1 MSLNN
6 LTNIK
11 TTYFLP
17 EDNLVGEVVVPAL
30 SNALEYDIMT
40 AFFSSKAL
48 AEIAQGLAIFL
59 NSSGGNIRLIIS
71 PTLNDADKEAIEKG
85 SKSTPEVLEETFKQY
100 INQSLFEENNITK
113 FTLECLSFL
122 ISTERLKVKFAYVIG
137 GDLFHAKVSI
147 IRDGIDSVVIHGST
161 NFTQKGLSKNYENA
175 RIERTW
181 ISQSE
186 RNVVYEFQSKFER
199 AWFDR
204 ENKLKVFSLSEALKN
219 ELITTWKPNEKPD
232 YKEIE
237 ELLKYKSNKKINGD
251 TRLEK
256 QNDNKFI
263 IPKYLNCWKGEYK
276 HQGIA
281 IDNWEK
287 NNFRGVFEMCTGAGK
302 TIAALVGMHKLF
314 EKTNQL
320 LVYISVPY
328 KPLLWQW
335 ISECKMFDLNPL
347 GLSNLS
353 KKQKID
359 KLNFIVKKLNYG
371 VSNIEVII
379 GTIDALKD
387 EEFNEI
393 LSSVNCKSL
402 LIGDEVHNLGTQAF
416 LNNPPNYFD
425 YRLGL
430 SATFERQYDEIGTKG
445 LLEYFGGIVS
455 SYGLSD
461 AIGNCLVQ
469 YDYHVHPVYLTEE
482 EIFKWAQITEKLRKL
497 GWMEY
502 DEDLDDT
509 VVKRLRMQRRTLVEQ
524 ASNKVDTFKET
535 FLKYSNLDT
544 INYTLIYA
552 SDKGRNQ
559 LLQINNFL
567 RTECKI
573 KYHQVTA
580 EETSTGLSEII
591 LNSFSTGENLQ
602 VLTAMRVLDEGINIP
617 EISTA
622 YLLAST
628 TVKRQWTQ
636 RRGRVLRTCDRINK
650 MKSTIHDF
658 IVISPVKEPLFSEL
672 QTYEFERIREFAYLS
687 LNPLSETGG
696 LTFLKKHGGYK

>member
-1 MSLNN
+1 LSLNN
-6 LTNIK
+6 LNNIK

-17 EDNLVGEVVVPAL
+17 EDNLVEEVVVPAL
-30 SNALEYDIMT
+30 SNALEYDVMT

-48 AEIAQGLAIFL
+48 AEIAQGLAKFL
-59 NSSGGNIRLIIS
+59 NSSEGNIRLIIS
-71 PTLNDADKEAIEKG
+71 PTLNEMDKDAIEKG
-85 SKSTPEVLEETFKQY
+85 AKSTPEVLEETFKQY
-100 INQSLFEENNITK
+100 INQSLFEENNIAK
-113 FTLECLSFL
+113 FTLECLSYL
-122 ISTERLKVKFAYVIG
+122 ISTERLMVKFAYVSG

-147 IRDGIDSVVIHGST
+147 IRDGIDSLVIHGST
-161 NFTQKGLSKNYENA
+161 NFTQKGLTKNYENA

-186 RNVVYEFQSKFER
+186 REVVYEFQSKFER
-199 AWFDR
+199 AWFDKEKR
-204 ENKLKVFSLSEALKN
+204 LNVFSISDALKE

-232 YKEIE
+232 YKKIE
-237 ELLKYKSNKKINGD
+237 EFLKHKSDINIERETPLD
-251 TRLEK
+251 K
-256 QNDNKFI
+256 QNDSQFK
-263 IPKYLNCWKGEYK
+263 IPQYLNCWEGAYK

-281 IDNWEK
+281 INEWE
-287 NNFRGVFEMCTGAGK
+287 NNNYRGVFEMCTGAGK
-302 TIAALVGMHKLF
+302 TIASLVGAHKLF

-335 ISECKMFDLNPL
+335 VSECKKFGLNPL

-353 KKQKID
+353 KKQKKQ
-359 KLNFIVKKLNYG
+359 KLSLIVKKLNYG
-371 VSNIEVII
+371 VSNIEVVI

-387 EEFNEI
+387 KEYDDI
-393 LSSVNCKSL
+393 LSSVKCKSL

-416 LNNPPNYFD
+416 LNNPPTYFD

-445 LLEYFGGIVS
+445 LLEYFGGVVS

-482 EIFKWAQITEKLRKL
+482 EIYEWAQITEKLRKL
-497 GWMEY
+497 GWMES
-502 DEDLDDT
+502 DEDSDDT
-509 VVKRLRMQRRTLVEQ
+509 IIKRLRMQRRTIVEQ
-524 ASNKVDTFKET
+524 ATNKVDTFKKIFT
-535 FLKYSNLDT
+535 KYSNLDT
-544 INYTLIYA
+544 INYTLVYA
-552 SDKGRNQ
+552 SDKGRDQ
-559 LLQINNFL
+559 LLKINDFL
-567 RTECKI
+567 RIDCGI

-580 EETSTGLSEII
+580 EETSSGLSDII
-591 LNSFSTGENLQ
+591 LNRFSTGETLQ

-636 RRGRVLRTCDRINK
+636 RRGRVLRTCKRINK

-672 QTYEFERIREFAYLS
+672 QTYEFERIREFASLS

-696 LTFLKKHGGYK
+696 LSFLEKHGGYK